1 MTCFGAEYAALYD
14 EVYAHKNYDDEAG
27 ALADLLESHG
37 VHRGS
42 CLLDYGCGTGR
53 HMQAL
58 QAIGFTVLG
67 VDSSLEMLK
76 SAQQRLGATT
86 CLMTTEEFM
95 ASPCRVDAGYS
106 LFDVLSYQT
115 DLQQLR
121 VFFGGFTSKIAT
133 GGLVIA
139 EAWHLPGM
147 ILQPPEP
154 RLTDIEL
161 ANGLTVTRVVT
172 PRVDWLRS
180 VVDLDLSISH
190 AKSQE
195 LSETHGERHTLRAFT
210 QLELSL
216 LAAEFNLEV
225 LDFIASITDPRPVD
239 VTDWHITMVAR
250 KTDW

>member
-1 MTCFGAEYAALYD
+1 MTSFGAEYAALYD
-14 EVYAHKNYDDEAG
+14 EVYAQKKYEDEAR

-42 CLLDYGCGTGR
+42 CLVDYGCGTGR
-53 HMQAL
+53 HMQEL
-58 QAIGFTVLG
+58 HAIGYTVLG
-67 VDSSLEMLK
+67 VDSSPEMLK

-86 CLMTTEEFM
+86 CLMAPEEFM
-95 ASPCRVDAGYS
+95 ASTRRVDAGYS

-115 DLQQLR
+115 DLPQLR
-121 VFFGGFTSKIAT
+121 QFFGGFTSKIAT
-133 GGLVIA
+133 GGLVVA

-154 RLTDIEL
+154 RLTNIEL
-161 ANGLTVTRVVT
+161 ANGLTVTRAVT
-172 PRVDWLRS
+172 PRTDWLRS
-180 VVDLDLSISH
+180 VVDLDLSIFH
-190 AKSQE
+190 AKSQG

-210 QLELSL
+210 QLELCL
-216 LAAEFNLEV
+216 LAAEFNLEI
-225 LDFIASITDPRPVD
+225 LDFIASVTDPRPVD